1 MSKTTRLFD
10 ILIFVSVKKKFTAQ
24 EVADEFNIST
34 RTVHRYIL
42 DLADMGLP
50 IYAEQGR
57 HGGYTVITNTLLA
70 PILFTEDE
78 AVAIFFAFQSLQH
91 YYSLPFSTEVSSVS
105 NKLFSSLHPGA
116 KNKVE
121 RLRHHLTFWNPSRMI
136 DTPLLKDIL
145 EICMSGKNLQMK
157 YASKSGVRSKYIHP
171 IGVYAHDGLW
181 YLPAHDLDKDKLLLY
196 RVDRIISIEAT
207 EETEKQFI
215 TLEQWFQTY
224 EIKKPIQLHL
234 ILTAEGVRQCRSISY
249 FEKFIQTHED
259 GSGYIDTTID
269 EGELSFIT
277 PVLYRLGSHAKI
289 IEPKQLIDLMIN
301 KANEVIEMYTK

>member
-10 ILIFVSVKKKFTAQ
+10 ILIFVSAKKKFTAQ

-57 HGGYTVITNTLLA
+57 HGGYTVISNTLLA

-91 YYSLPFSTEVSSVS
+91 YFSLPFSAQVGTVSK
-105 NKLFSSLHPGA
+105 KLFSSLHPGA

-136 DTPLLKDIL
+136 DTPLLTEIL
-145 EICMSGKNLQMK
+145 EICMSGKNVRMK
-157 YASKSGVRSKYIHP
+157 YASKSGAKSRYIHP
-171 IGVYAHDGLW
+171 IGVYAHNGLW
-181 YLPAHDLDKDKLLLY
+181 YLPAYDLEKDKLLLY

-207 EETEKQFI
+207 EDTETPFI
-215 TLEQWFQTY
+215 TLDEWFHTY
-224 EIKKPIQLHL
+224 EIKKPIRLHL
-234 ILTAEGVRQCRSISY
+234 ILTVEGVRECKSISY
-249 FEKFIQTHED
+249 FEKLIHINAD
-259 GSGYIDTTID
+259 GTGYIDTTID

-277 PVLYRLGSHAKI
+277 PVLYRLGVHAKI
-289 IEPKQLIDLMIN
+289 IEPKKLIDLMVE
-301 KANEVIEMYTK
+301 KANEILGLYTK

>member
-1 MSKTTRLFD
+1 MSKSTRLFD
-10 ILIFVSVKKKFTAQ
+10 ILIFVSAKKKFTAQ
-24 EVADEFNIST
+24 EIADEFNIST

-57 HGGYTVITNTLLA
+57 HGGYTVITNTLLS

-91 YYSLPFSTEVSSVS
+91 YYSLPFSAEVSSVS
-105 NKLFSSLHPGA
+105 NKLFASLHVGA

-121 RLRHHLTFWNPSRMI
+121 RLRHHLTFWNPARMI
-136 DTPLLKDIL
+136 DTPLLQEIL
-145 EICMSGKNLQMK
+145 EICMSGKNLRMK
-157 YASKSGVRSKYIHP
+157 YASKSGARDKYIHP

-196 RVDRIISIEAT
+196 RVDRIISIEDT
-207 EETEKQFI
+207 EETELQFI
-215 TLEQWFQTY
+215 TLGEWFHTY
-224 EIKKPIQLHL
+224 EIKKPIRLYL
-234 ILTAEGVRQCRSISY
+234 SLTAEGVRQCRSISY
-249 FEKFIQTHED
+249 FEKFIQINED
-259 GSGYIDTTID
+259 HTGYIDTMID

-277 PVLYRLGSHAKI
+277 PVLYRLGSHARVV
-289 IEPKQLIDLMIN
+289 EPKQLIDLMVE
-301 KANEVIEMYTK
+301 KANEIMAMYTK

>member
-10 ILIFVSVKKKFTAQ
+10 ILLFVSAKKKFTAQ
-24 EVADEFNIST
+24 EVANEFNLST

-91 YYSLPFSTEVSSVS
+91 YYSLPFSAEVSSVS
-105 NKLFSSLHPGA
+105 TKLFSSLHTGA
-116 KNKVE
+116 QNKVE

-136 DTPLLKDIL
+136 DTPLLKEIL
-145 EICMSGKNLQMK
+145 EICMSGKNLRMK
-157 YASKSGVRSKYIHP
+157 YASKSGARDKYIHP

-181 YLPAHDLDKDKLLLY
+181 YLPAHDLNKDKLLLY
-196 RVDRIISIEAT
+196 RIDRIISIEET
-207 EETEKQFI
+207 EETELHFI
-215 TLEQWFQTY
+215 TLEEWFHTY
-224 EIKKPIQLHL
+224 EIKKPIPLHL

-249 FEKFIQTHED
+249 LEKLIHTNED
-259 GSGYIDTTID
+259 GTGFIDTTMD

-277 PVLYRLGSHAKI
+277 PVLYRLGHHAKVV
-289 IEPKQLIDLMIN
+289 EPKQLIDLMME
-301 KANEVIEMYTK
+301 KAIEIMGMYTK